1 MKFVVFKD
9 TNGQYRWRFV
19 SSNSRIVAISGEG
32 YINKSDCLAGIE
44 LVKKH
49 AGTAAI
55 EDSTAASA
63 AWR

>member
-1 MKFVVFKD
+1 MKFVVLKD

-19 SSNSRIVAISGEG
+19 SPNGKMVAIAGEG

-49 AGTAAI
+49 AGTATV
-55 EDSTAASA
+55 EDTTAASA